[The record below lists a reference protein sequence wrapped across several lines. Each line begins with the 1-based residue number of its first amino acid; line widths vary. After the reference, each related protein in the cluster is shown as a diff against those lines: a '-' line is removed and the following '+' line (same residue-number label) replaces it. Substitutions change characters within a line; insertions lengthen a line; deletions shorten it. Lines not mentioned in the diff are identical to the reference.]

1 MPTSQTNSAQESLQL
16 TVANA
21 IRDPSLLTK
30 YANPGAALKSFDGR
44 VGNVWPND
52 VLVTSPNMDLLYKPP
67 TGLCRVRLRRDNHFG
82 PDDPLH
88 HPQPFDRR
96 NAHLAVLRVKG
107 NCADNPLLETAW
119 LIPTTT
125 DFVEC
130 PSCGGLGRLDLR
142 IREKFTSLCRD
153 VIAKFPST
161 AHSEDG
167 LVGEGTIQLNRLL
180 DRLDAPASLKET
192 FLRFACA
199 QRQVLELLARYEWV
213 RVYRA
218 KYMGKDRGIPPEVS
232 FGVMGAFTEDYDAL
246 DSLYHAGIPV
256 WFIRRLSTIAEVR
269 IDTVADF
276 IHDTNSFQLALRFGD
291 VLDTSDASPPHRIVY
306 SHLAAKPE
314 RYLAMGN
321 FVRSLFHYP
330 RLIGTDAPR
339 SSTSVTRTIRSTA
352 TLHPFSAFTDE
363 TRSRPRGS
371 KPYTVKATTNKGG
384 AINAFL
390 VTSPLLPPSVP
401 AWSDA
406 LRSLSHHD
414 ITTPPP
420 PGHDRGYWLP
430 PARLFV
436 SPERD
441 DIKLALLRNWL
452 KVREVL
458 IFRTTTGASRLS
470 AKDWRS
476 LLNISGGDTKQVSE
490 TRSGKRH
497 ESMVALLKDFLTENS
512 LSLKYDE
519 LPRLAA
525 KWKGAEVSLEKLPET
540 RIVQEI
546 LWEVTELNFR
556 QELVALDGA
565 LDESGL
571 GKWER
576 QNLLD
581 GCWKDGRADWVNG
594 SEGLGS
600 QPLEARIPY
609 LNRLHRVMSTW
620 RGDKPLELLDSFP
633 KRAAHNFLVT
643 ADRVERAL
651 ALFYTSSFLS
661 VFGREAG
668 SPHTLS

>member
-1 MPTSQTNSAQESLQL
+1 MPRSQTDSTQESLQL

-21 IRDPSLLTK
+21 IRDPSLLTR
-30 YANPGAALKSFDGR
+30 YANAGASLKSFDGR
-44 VGNVWPND
+44 VGNVCPND
-52 VLVTSPNMDLLYKPP
+52 VLVTSPNMDILYKPP
-67 TGLCRVRLRRDNHFG
+67 TGMCRVRLRRNNHFG

-96 NAHLAVLRVKG
+96 HAHLAVLCVKG
-107 NCADNPLLETAW
+107 NAADNPLLETAW
-119 LIPTTT
+119 LIPKNT

-130 PSCGGLGRLDLR
+130 PSCGGLG
-142 IREKFTSLCRD
+142 
-153 VIAKFPST
+153 P
-161 AHSEDG
+161 AHSKDA

-192 FLRFACA
+192 FLRFAYA
-199 QRQVLELLARYEWV
+199 QRQVLKLLARYEWV

-218 KYMGKDRGIPPEVS
+218 QYMRKDRGTPPEVS
-232 FGVMGAFTEDYDAL
+232 FGIMGAFTEDYDVL

-256 WFIRRLSTIAEVR
+256 WFIRRLSTIAEVH
-269 IDTVADF
+269 ISAVADF
-276 IHDTNSFQLALRFGD
+276 IHDTNSFALALRLGD
-291 VLDTSDASPPHRIVY
+291 VLDTSDVSPPHRIVY

-330 RLIGTDAPR
+330 RLIVPSPTKFDPAQVVRNLVNP
-339 SSTSVTRTIRSTA
+339 VK
-352 TLHPFSAFTDE
+352 TL
-363 TRSRPRGS
+363 
-371 KPYTVKATTNKGG
+371 TNKGG
-384 AINAFL
+384 PINPFL
-390 VTSPLLPPSVP
+390 VTNPLLPSSVP
-401 AWSDA
+401 TWSDA
-406 LRSLSHHD
+406 LRTLSYHD
-414 ITTPPP
+414 LTTPPP

-430 PARLFV
+430 PTRLFV
-436 SPERD
+436 TPERD

-497 ESMVALLKDFLTENS
+497 KSMLALLKDFLTEHS
-512 LSLKYDE
+512 LSLKYDK
-519 LPRLAA
+519 LPRLEA
-525 KWKGAEVSLEKLPET
+525 KWKGAEISPEELPET
-540 RIVQEI
+540 RIIQEI
-546 LWEVTELNFR
+546 PWEVTELNFR

-576 QNLLD
+576 QNMLD

-600 QPLEARIPY
+600 QTLEARLPY
-609 LNRLHRVMSTW
+609 LTRLHQIMSTW

-633 KRAAHNFLVT
+633 KRTAHNHLVT
-643 ADRVERAL
+643 ANRVERAL
-651 ALFYTSSFLS
+651 TVFYTSSFLS
-661 VFGREAG
+661 VFGREA
-668 SPHTLS
+668 SVPHTRP